1 MEARRQDFM
10 SSIGL
15 LILRVGIGGFMMTH
29 GWGKLQ
35 MLFAGDFEKFGD
47 PIGIG
52 AKLSLFLIVCAEFFA
67 ALLVVVGFAT
77 RFAAAPLVFAMAV
90 AALTAHGSDPWTM
103 AEGFRKFMDGET
115 KFPSS
120 KEPALL
126 FLIPF
131 LALIFTG
138 AGWLS
143 VDGLIW
149 PWWWARRAKRR
160 AAMTGK

>member
-1 MEARRQDFM
+1 MEARRQDFTN
-10 SSIGL
+10 SIGL
-15 LILRVGIGGFMMTH
+15 LILRLGIGGFMMTH

-52 AKLSLFLIVCAEFFA
+52 SKLSLLLIVFAEFFA

-90 AALTAHGSDPWTM
+90 AALTAHGNDPWTM
-103 AEGFRKFMDGET
+103 AEGFRRFFAGEA
-115 KFPSS
+115 KLPSS

-126 FLIPF
+126 YLIPF
-131 LALIFTG
+131 LTLIFTG

-143 VDGLIW
+143 IDGMIW
-149 PWWWARRAKRR
+149 PWWRARRAKRK
-160 AAMTGK
+160 ALVQK